1 LFIESS
7 GCMHFG
13 SRNCV
18 KPRFQLMLG
27 YSGIYRT
34 DFHETFAHWQ
44 NYSVRPEDSRLRKMV
59 LIKNLLPKKNG
70 ASSKA

>member
-1 LFIESS
+1 
-7 GCMHFG
+7 MHFG

-18 KPRFQLMLG
+18 KPRFPLLLG
-27 YSGIYRT
+27 YSALYRT

-44 NYSVRPEDSRLRKMV
+44 NYSVRPEDSRPRKMV
-59 LIKNLLPKKNG
+59 QIKNLLPKKNG